1 MSIENAI
8 LELAKAI
15 TIHAEAIK
23 SSGKSPWFSPES
35 LQQIVQPDVSF
46 DQPKQRKS
54 KKSERT
60 EEVVAGNVVVSV
72 DPAKEGEDKTV
83 VRYSEPVKTEINVTI
98 SNPPVAAKPEEEVKV
113 GEVVIKPAINNTITS
128 EMCKNLAKE
137 KMASGVDR
145 IKIKNLVTEMGAE
158 SIADL
163 TERNLVEFYTKLENL
178 K

>member
-60 EEVVAGNVVVSV
+60 EEVVSV

-98 SNPPVAAKPEEEVKV
+98 SNPPIAAKPEEEIRIK
-113 GEVVIKPAINNTITS
+113 EVIVKPATNNTITS
-128 EMCKNLAKE
+128 EICKNLAKE
-137 KMASGVDR
+137 KMAAGVDR

-163 TERNLVEFYTKLENL
+163 TEKNLVEFYTKLENL

>member
-35 LQQIVQPDVSF
+35 LQQIVQPKPDVSF

-54 KKSERT
+54 KKSESI
-60 EEVVAGNVVVSV
+60 AV
-72 DPAKEGEDKTV
+72 DPAMPNVDKTV
-83 VRYSEPVKTEINVTI
+83 ESKVEVRQGEIVNIEIV
-98 SNPPVAAKPEEEVKV
+98 NPPVAAKPEEEVKV
-113 GEVVIKPAINNTITS
+113 GEVVVKPATNNTITS

-137 KMASGVDR
+137 KMAAGVDR
-145 IKIKNLVTEMGAE
+145 TKIKNLVTEMGAE

>member
-15 TIHAEAIK
+15 TIHAEVLREVNQPINV
-23 SSGKSPWFSPES
+23 
-35 LQQIVQPDVSF
+35 QQEAKVNDVSF

-54 KKSERT
+54 KKSEL
-60 EEVVAGNVVVSV
+60 VAV
-72 DPAKEGEDKTV
+72 DLAMPNSDKTV
-83 VRYSEPVKTEINVTI
+83 ESKIEVRQGEIVNIEI
-98 SNPPVAAKPEEEVKV
+98 SNPPVAAKPEEEVRV
-113 GEVVIKPAINNTITS
+113 GEVVVKPATNNTITS

-137 KMASGVDR
+137 KMAAGVDR